1 MPTINIK
8 VTLITPEDK
17 LEGNYKAILDPEQD
31 IVIYQEAD
39 KTITKIDYKEKV
51 LKRENNEIRMYYSFI
66 ENKKTKGI
74 IEIKK
79 LKKELELNIKTKK
92 IIQHKNNIEIIYDLE
107 KASYRYKI
115 EVI

>member
-17 LEGNYKAILDPEQD
+17 LEENYKAILDPEQD

-66 ENKKTKGI
+66 ENKKTK
-74 IEIKK
+74 
-79 LKKELELNIKTKK
+79 NPHK
-92 IIQHKNNIEIIYDLE
+92 INF
-107 KASYRYKI
+107 SYTIDRTTYY
-115 EVI
+115 ES